1 MRVVRDRLL
10 PGRHPVCPS
19 ISNAR
24 ALSRR
29 RRRRRSPLASS
40 LTFAHSSRPFAAPRA
55 AQAPAHGVPRDG
67 TPTRGASPRDH
78 RGGRDP
84 HRRGGGAARRRRGRA
99 RLRRRAPDVHLARLR
114 PRPERRRGRRPRRYL
129 PAQLR
134 ASALARPTHPRRAR
148 DAPRGCAPDP
158 PRGARGSDR
167 ETPGGDVS
175 HHRHRGRE
183 PRQVLARP
191 PPRALRRHAGVE
203 PDGGKGG
210 VRRQDGERARRRAH
224 LTQALQVFPKP
235 GHGQGGGAPELEAIV
250 KALLEPL
257 LGMLNILATG
267 TLAAAAAEN
276 GDPGAVSSL
285 AANPVADQPGNDA
298 LLHTLLKCFHHTV
311 AAYMP
316 NALVPSLP
324 RWLEVLVKLLEHA
337 PSWRMTER
345 RSAEPRARAAKRAV
359 QTLIS
364 LVTRHRRHVDR
375 ALPQVC
381 AHAAAFAGAIA
392 TRRLESTESLPST
405 ASRLCALCFD
415 LLARVSETAAGF
427 ETPRAR
433 FRAFA
438 RDGGVPGAVRVAGGR
453 DGLGRGRG
461 GVPAEEPPDGRRRSH
476 GVQRGALRAEAERG
490 EPPRFT
496 RRTRKF
502 RRRAGRRQER
512 QERQGQTQE
521 RRCEIQIRRETT
533 VVFARGRDA
542 SFPRTIRRPD
552 ALRGYSRVVFVLR
565 RVGGVRRARRVVGR

>member
-1 MRVVRDRLL
+1 M
-10 PGRHPVCPS
+10 
-19 ISNAR
+19 
-24 ALSRR
+24 
-29 RRRRRSPLASS
+29 
-40 LTFAHSSRPFAAPRA
+40 
-55 AQAPAHGVPRDG
+55 
-67 TPTRGASPRDH
+67 ASPEMVHQLAVLLRETTAADATRIAAAEAQLAVAADAPGFGAALLTCISH
-78 RGGRDP
+78 ASDP
-84 HRRGGGAARRRRGRA
+84 DPSVAAVAVPAATSLHNYARRRWPA
-99 RLRRRAPDVHLARLR
+99 RLIPGERETLRAAVLQTLLVAPAGPIVKLLAETFRIIVTEDVSRAKCWPDL
-114 PRPERRRGRRPRRYL
+114 L
-129 PAQLR
+129 PALCGAMQESNLMVGKE
-134 ASALARPTHPRRAR
+134 ASAVKTANALVAVHTLLKPYKYFQNPGMDKEA
-148 DAPRGCAPDP
+148 AP
-158 PRGARGSDR
+158 
-167 ETPGGDVS
+167 
-175 HHRHRGRE
+175 
-183 PRQVLARP
+183 
-191 PPRALRRHAGVE
+191 
-203 PDGGKGG
+203 
-210 VRRQDGERARRRAH
+210 
-224 LTQALQVFPKP
+224 
-235 GHGQGGGAPELEAIV
+235 PELEAIV

-427 ETPRAR
+427 RLLAPDFGRLLETAVFPALCASPEDETDWDEDEEEYLQKNLPTDADDPTGFNEELYAPRQSA
-433 FRAFA
+433 ANLL
-438 RDGGVPGAVRVAGGR
+438 
-453 DGLGRGRG
+453 GL
-461 GVPAEEPPDGRRRSH
+461 
-476 GVQRGALRAEAERG
+476 LAERG
-490 EPPRFT
+490 SSGGAPGDDKSDKNDKGK
-496 RRTRKF
+496 RKKGG
-502 RRRAGRRQER
+502 AKSKSG
-512 QERQGQTQE
+512 
-521 RRCEIQIRRETT
+521 
-533 VVFARGRDA
+533 A
-542 SFPRTIRRPD
+542 RRPSSSPGD
-552 ALRGYSRVVFVLR
+552 VTLRFLERFAVPTPSADIRASSSYYGALVAYGALAGWLGGNAPSGTVNTLARQRVLPALEPGAIGESTLAVMI
-565 RVGGVRRARRVVGR
+565 RANAC